1 MKHSVENRGRGLL
14 RTWTIAAAIA
24 TTGAL
29 AIPAMA
35 QTTVSAQQ
43 ADQIA
48 QNAVPGSTLVHT
60 SADHMGG
67 APVWD
72 IHVARGSQVW
82 DVKVSA
88 LSSAILMKRLS
99 SEQPSTGRVT
109 GFSGAPAA
117 NGHGGDAQDHKQS
130 QDRKTAQDHKSIQ
143 DLKDSKDRT
152 GDAQDR
158 PDAKD
163 SAKGMSASGA
173 TGALVFNQKLTVVP
187 ATYQPYVTQ
196 ALNSV
201 GGTLKWVKFSHQS
214 GGDTQMN
221 IKIHKAGGGTTKVK
235 DVFNSSGQLSPQS
248 ASTDN

>member
-1 MKHSVENRGRGLL
+1 MKPPVQDRPNRLI
-14 RTWTIAAAIA
+14 RTWTIAAAIV
-24 TTGAL
+24 TTGAI

-48 QNAVPGSTLVHT
+48 QNAIAGSTLVHT

-82 DVKVSA
+82 DVKVSTQSGA
-88 LSSAILMKRLS
+88 VLMKRLS
-99 SEQPSTGRVT
+99 SEQPASSRVT
-109 GFSGAPAA
+109 SFSGSPSA
-117 NGHGGDAQDHKQS
+117 NEHDHGGDAQDRRQSIDRQTS
-130 QDRKTAQDHKSIQ
+130 QDHRSIQ
-143 DLKDSKDRT
+143 DLKDYKDRS

-158 PDAKD
+158 TDAKD
-163 SAKGMSASGA
+163 LARTASA
-173 TGALVFNQKLTVVP
+173 TGGVVFNQKLTVVP

-201 GGTLKWVKFSHQS
+201 GGTLKWVKFSRQS
-214 GGDTQMN
+214 GGNTQMN
-221 IKIHKAGGGTTKVK
+221 IKIHKPGGGTTKINE
-235 DVFNSSGQLSPQS
+235 VFNSSGQLSSQNTQ
-248 ASTDN
+248 ADN